1 MQQRTQA
8 GAASTPGY
16 ALHVGE
22 ERKMAAHAEAC
33 RSVGVLFVPIVAET
47 LGGLSEVAIDTIRS
61 IGRLQGQRL
70 GIPPPDS
77 TRHLFQCLAISL
89 WKGNATL
96 WIRRQPTRPA
106 AVDGINPILGAFLR
120 SLVAAYSARA
130 ARGRPNSSAL
140 LRVT

>member
-1 MQQRTQA
+1 MQQLTQA

-47 LGGLSEVAIDTIRS
+47 LGGWSEVAIDTIKS

-70 GIPPPDS
+70 GIPPHTYIPV
-77 TRHLFQCLAISL
+77 
-89 WKGNATL
+89 
-96 WIRRQPTRPA
+96 
-106 AVDGINPILGAFLR
+106 AVGAVFR
-120 SLVAAYSARA
+120 YPVAVGA
-130 ARGRPNSSAL
+130 
-140 LRVT
+140 